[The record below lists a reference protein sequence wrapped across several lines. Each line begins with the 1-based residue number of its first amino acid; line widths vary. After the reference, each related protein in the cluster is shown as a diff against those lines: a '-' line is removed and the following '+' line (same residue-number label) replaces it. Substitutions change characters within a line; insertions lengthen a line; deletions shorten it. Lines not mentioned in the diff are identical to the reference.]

1 MEKRLKL
8 SEIFKSIQG
17 ESSFAGLAC
26 TFIRLAGCNLRCS
39 YCDTVYAYE
48 PSFEL
53 TVEEIL
59 TKVASLGCPLVEITG
74 GEPLLQEEVYPLMA
88 ELLTQGYQVLLETNG
103 TIDLTAVDPRAV
115 VIMDIKC
122 PGSGQSEKVL
132 WDNLKRLREKDQVK
146 FVLSHRQ
153 DYDWA
158 RGVIEKHGLEKKCL
172 LLFSP
177 AYGFLSARD
186 LAQWILSDP
195 DLSGKVRL
203 QLQLHKIIWG
213 GEARGV

>member
-1 MEKRLKL
+1 MEKRLQL

-17 ESSFAGLAC
+17 ESSFAGLPC

-48 PSFEL
+48 PSSEL

-59 TKVASLGCPLVEITG
+59 AEVAALSCPLVEITG

-88 ELLTQGYQVLLETNG
+88 ELLRQGYQVLLETNG
-103 TIDLTAVDPRAV
+103 TIDLTAVDPRVV

-132 WDNLKRLREKDQVK
+132 WDNLKRLKEKDQVK

-153 DYDWA
+153 DYVWA
-158 RGVIEKHGLEKKCL
+158 RRVIEKHGLDKKCL

-177 AYGFLSARD
+177 AYGSLSARD
-186 LAQWILSDP
+186 LAQWILSDG
-195 DLSGKVRL
+195 LKVRL

-213 GEARGV
+213 AEARGV

>member
-1 MEKRLKL
+1 MEKQLQL

-17 ESSFAGLAC
+17 ESTYAGLPC

-48 PSFEL
+48 PSSEL

-59 TKVASLGCPLVEITG
+59 AEVAALSCPLVEITG

-88 ELLTQGYQVLLETNG
+88 GLLTQGYQVLLETNG
-103 TIDLTAVDPRAV
+103 TIDLTAVDPRVV

-132 WDNLKRLREKDQVK
+132 WDNLKRLKEKDQVK

-158 RGVIEKHGLEKKCL
+158 RRVIEKHGLDKKCL

-177 AYGFLSARD
+177 AYGSLSARD
-186 LAQWILSDP
+186 LAQWILSDG
-195 DLSGKVRL
+195 LKVRL

-213 GEARGV
+213 AEARGV